1 MKTTIAVPAGFVP
14 YLRKGLFIEWG
25 YANEQL
31 ASLSL
36 QSEGEAPER
45 SYSSLLHTFFTI
57 LTLLFEIGSKGG
69 DTQGDVIVNLAIGGP
84 HIVNGLRQEHLALED
99 HLTEMPK
106 TTPKAI
112 CDAACARVADFDE
125 FIKKVEVQVRRLSR
139 QSLMPST
146 VNDTTRSSP
155 RGRSSSRV
163 RPPRH

>member
-1 MKTTIAVPAGFVP
+1 MKTTISVPAIFVP

-25 YANEQL
+25 HASEQL

-69 DTQGDVIVNLAIGGP
+69 DTQEDVTVNLAIGGP
-84 HIVNGLRQEHLALED
+84 HVVNGLKHEHLVLED
-99 HLTEMPK
+99 QLAEMPK

-112 CDAACARVADFDE
+112 RDAACARAADFDE
-125 FIKKVEVQVRRLSR
+125 FINNVEVKVRRLNR
-139 QSLMPST
+139 QSLTPSP
-146 VNDTTRSSP
+146 VNDTSRLP
-155 RGRSSSRV
+155 RQGRSSRV